1 MSQTVT
7 AQPSA
12 LVRAI
17 SRLPKRLVLLIPV
30 SMALG
35 LMTGLVVDLS
45 PLKILI
51 LPITMLMVYPMLVN
65 FKPAEALS
73 LKDGKAVALAM
84 AFNFVVL
91 PAVAWSLARIFFAG
105 DPGLFV
111 GLVLIGLFPTSGMT
125 ISWTGFANGNVAAA
139 VKMTVFGLLTASVLA
154 PLYLV
159 ALAGK
164 VVSVDVLGVAQTV
177 LLVVFVPMVA
187 GVLTR
192 RVLVSRMGQA
202 EYKSR
207 VAPIFPGLSTIG
219 VFAIVFLAIG
229 LKARMIV
236 SDPALILRVAV
247 PLVLFYVIAFGVSTL
262 VGRMLLPRGDAI
274 AAVYGSVM
282 RNLSIALGIAI
293 ASFGP
298 DAALVLAVAYIV
310 QVQGAAWYVKLSD
323 RFFEKAPRPTRA
335 PAVSRA

>member
-1 MSQTVT
+1 VSQTVT

-73 LKDGKAVALAM
+73 LKDGKAVARAM

-111 GLVLIGLFPTSGMT
+111 GLVLIGLVPTSGMT

-207 VAPIFPGLSTIG
+207 DAPICPGL
-219 VFAIVFLAIG
+219 
-229 LKARMIV
+229 
-236 SDPALILRVAV
+236 
-247 PLVLFYVIAFGVSTL
+247 
-262 VGRMLLPRGDAI
+262 
-274 AAVYGSVM
+274 
-282 RNLSIALGIAI
+282 
-293 ASFGP
+293 
-298 DAALVLAVAYIV
+298 
-310 QVQGAAWYVKLSD
+310 
-323 RFFEKAPRPTRA
+323 
-335 PAVSRA
+335 